1 MIGFLKGTIEETGP
15 DYVVIDNHG
24 IGWIVYVP
32 TALLDRELRAGD
44 DVKLYTHM
52 AVREDAVTLYG
63 FFTRDDLEVFRLL
76 LNVSGIGP
84 RGALG
89 VLSTMT
95 SDNLRFAVLADDAAA
110 IAKAPGIGKKTAQ
123 KLILELKD
131 KFRLDEAFEKKLAH
145 GAEADSAAE
154 PGAGGQPAAADDAVQ
169 ALVALGYS
177 GAEALQAVRKAA
189 TDESMD
195 SEAILKAALK
205 FLF

>member
-84 RGALG
+84 RE
-89 VLSTMT
+89 LS
-95 SDNLRFAVLADDAAA
+95 
-110 IAKAPGIGKKTAQ
+110 
-123 KLILELKD
+123 
-131 KFRLDEAFEKKLAH
+131 AF
-145 GAEADSAAE
+145 S
-154 PGAGGQPAAADDAVQ
+154 PP
-169 ALVALGYS
+169 
-177 GAEALQAVRKAA
+177 
-189 TDESMD
+189 
-195 SEAILKAALK
+195 
-205 FLF
+205 